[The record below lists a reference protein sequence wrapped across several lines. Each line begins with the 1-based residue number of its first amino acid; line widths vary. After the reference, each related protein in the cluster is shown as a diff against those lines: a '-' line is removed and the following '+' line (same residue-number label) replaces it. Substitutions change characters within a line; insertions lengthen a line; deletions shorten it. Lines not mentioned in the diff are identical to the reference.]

1 VVERIVIVVA
11 VLGFALLA
19 AYLVRDRTRRRV
31 EALAGTALPSELGSR
46 LNFSTPGLVYF
57 YGPHCSTCRRQAGA
71 LEGLA
76 DSDDVPILRVDA
88 SSEAQL
94 ADDLGVMTVPATVV
108 VDRSKR
114 VRSVNLGFRSA
125 DVLREQLLAVSAE

>member
-1 VVERIVIVVA
+1 MIERVVIVLG
-11 VLGFALLA
+11 VLGLVLLA
-19 AYLVRDRTRRRV
+19 AYLVRARARHRT
-31 EALAGTALPSELGSR
+31 ASLAGTALPAALGAR

-57 YGPHCSTCRRQAGA
+57 YGPHCSTCRRQAGE

-76 DSDDVPILRVDA
+76 DSDHVPILRINA
-88 SSEAQL
+88 SSETQL
-94 ADDLGVMTVPATVV
+94 ADDLGVMTIPATVV

-125 DVLREQLLAVSAE
+125 EELREQLLAASAA